1 MLPIE
6 FSLINHSALCSRS
19 YWPIYV
25 YIRFQIVVVWVLTL
39 PHWTWRPHVDKKRF
53 SPPNTVHCVTT
64 HKTIIWTPTATKT
77 STILNVCFVKRAS
90 SQLCFYYLPWNNT
103 SALEM
108 LKCDST
114 CSWIA
119 FHRAGYLMFPWI
131 SLIWSLYWWPEE
143 CASRSLF
150 RLAPRELKWST
161 CSNGQTCICTG
172 EKGVKRLVGWHKP
185 LSRAYL
191 SSR

>member
-1 MLPIE
+1 MKNPLTPAGIE
-6 FSLINHSALCSRS
+6 PATCRILAKHLNHCA
-19 YWPIYV
+19 
-25 YIRFQIVVVWVLTL
+25 
-39 PHWTWRPHVDKKRF
+39 
-53 SPPNTVHCVTT
+53 
-64 HKTIIWTPTATKT
+64 TADPKKT
-77 STILNVCFVKRAS
+77 STIWNFCFVKKAS
-90 SQLCFYYLPWNNT
+90 SRLCFYYHPWNHT
-103 SALEM
+103 SALQW

-119 FHRAGYLMFPWI
+119 FHRAGYLMFPRI

-150 RLAPRELKWST
+150 RLAPRKLKWST

>member
-1 MLPIE
+1 M
-6 FSLINHSALCSRS
+6 
-19 YWPIYV
+19 
-25 YIRFQIVVVWVLTL
+25 VVWVVAL
-39 PHWTWRPHVDKKRF
+39 PLWTWRPHVDNKRF
-53 SPPNTVHCVTT
+53 SPPSTVHWVTT
-64 HKTIIWTPTATKT
+64 HKTTIWTPTATKT
-77 STILNVCFVKRAS
+77 STIWIFLFRKES
-90 SQLCFYYLPWNNT
+90 FFPHLFLLP
-103 SALEM
+103 SLKSHKSLEW
-108 LKCDST
+108 LKCGST
-114 CSWIA
+114 CFWIA
-119 FHRAGYLMFPWI
+119 FHRAGYLMFPRI

-150 RLAPRELKWST
+150 KLAPRELKWST